1 MYGLLLTPH
10 IFTPYI
16 ISSYQFPLPLLQ
28 QKLLLVWWGEHGS
41 MWYQEEA
48 RNRKHPP
55 WVLLQSDEQQQKQHW
70 LSAERQKEHLTTW
83 VCIIFSCH
91 FSSMTIKRCSLQL
104 YTWQRQPK
112 SPSRMEHPVF
122 SWRLGLTMRRLFLWR
137 DNSLA
142 FWVTHLYILL

>member
-1 MYGLLLTPH
+1 
-10 IFTPYI
+10 
-16 ISSYQFPLPLLQ
+16 
-28 QKLLLVWWGEHGS
+28 

-83 VCIIFSCH
+83 VRIIFSCH

-112 SPSRMEHPVF
+112 SPKSYGASCILLETWVDDAPPVF
-122 SWRLGLTMRRLFLWR
+122 MVR
-137 DNSLA
+137 
-142 FWVTHLYILL
+142 